1 VISNDTRCRNHVVPY
16 TQLAGDL
23 ANDRLPQFSFI
34 TPDTCHDGHDD
45 PCSNG
50 QPGGLVSA
58 DKWLSQQVPRLMGYL
73 NRHNGLLL
81 ITLDENGVTDGPPF
95 GCCSGGPGG
104 VTPGFGGR
112 VGMLALG
119 PSLPRGKVVST
130 AYDHMSLLRTIED
143 AFGIDEHLNNAA
155 QATAMADV
163 LKPR

>member
-1 VISNDTRCRNHVVPY
+1 
-16 TQLAGDL
+16 
-23 ANDRLPQFSFI
+23 
-34 TPDTCHDGHDD
+34 
-45 PCSNG
+45 
-50 QPGGLVSA
+50 VSA